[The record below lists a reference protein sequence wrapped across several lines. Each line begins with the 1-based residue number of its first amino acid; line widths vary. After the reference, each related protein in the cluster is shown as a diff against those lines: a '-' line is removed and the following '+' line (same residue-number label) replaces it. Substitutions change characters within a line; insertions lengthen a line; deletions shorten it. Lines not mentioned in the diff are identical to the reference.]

1 MMRRTGMLIA
11 TDGTRTATFGDGPV
25 EDICE
30 TLA

>member
-1 MMRRTGMLIA
+1 VFFA

-25 EDICE
+25 EDICW